1 MPRGR
6 TKDRLTV
13 ALDPVVARSLRV
25 EAAARKATVSG
36 VAEEALRVFLR
47 DAHREASER
56 LAGPDGRDGDEESAI
71 VAGMVLELLRYQLP
85 SAGDI
90 SDEELRRRAVAVR
103 GGRARGA

>member
-13 ALDPVVARSLRV
+13 ALDPKVARALRA
-25 EAAARKATVSG
+25 EAAARNATVSG
-36 VAEEALRVFLR
+36 VAEEALRAFLR
-47 DAHREASER
+47 NVHLVAVEELS
-56 LAGPDGRDGDEESAI
+56 GPGGRDGGEEA
-71 VAGMVLELLRYQLP
+71 VVAAGMVLELLRYQFP

-90 SDEELRRRAVAVR
+90 SDGELRRRAVATL